1 MPRRDRTGPE
11 GEGPMTGWGAGDCA
25 AGDYAV
31 GRYAGQPAW
40 GYAGPMRGGRA
51 RGRRPRG
58 QGGRQRNRFYAPRQ
72 PGRARF
78 GPVPGWAPPT
88 PEQETE
94 ALKAQAEWLRGELDA
109 IDQRLGELENIE

>member
-1 MPRRDRTGPE
+1 MPKRDRTGPE

-25 AGDYAV
+25 AGNYA
-31 GRYAGQPAW
+31 AGNCAAGNCADQPAW

-51 RGRRPRG
+51 RGR
-58 QGGRQRNRFYAPRQ
+58 GRRWRNQFYATGQPR
-72 PGRARF
+72 
-78 GPVPGWAPPT
+78 WAPHT

-109 IDQRLGELENIE
+109 IDHRLGKLENTE

>member
-25 AGDYAV
+25 S
-31 GRYAGQPAW
+31 QPAW
-40 GYAGPMRGGRA
+40 GYAGPMRGRRA
-51 RGRRPRG
+51 RGRGARG
-58 QGGRQRNRFYAPRQ
+58 RGRGWQNRFYATGQPRW
-72 PGRARF
+72 ARF